1 MRTKETIEREIEL
14 TRKRLDYY
22 IGKEAEI
29 LNEDVQQ
36 YTIGSRSLQRRQI
49 SLKNIQDMID
59 RLTKKLEEL
68 EAEFPRA
75 ESELSEN
82 EEVVSA
88 AEAETEA

>member
-14 TRKRLDYY
+14 THKRLDYY
-22 IGKEAEI
+22 TGKEAEI

-68 EAEFPRA
+68 EAELAGGGRRKAVGIIPRDW
-75 ESELSEN
+75 
-82 EEVVSA
+82 
-88 AEAETEA
+88 

>member
-14 TRKRLDYY
+14 TRTRLNYY
-22 IGKEAEI
+22 IDKEAEI

-68 EAEFPRA
+68 EAELAGGGRRKAVGIIPRDW
-75 ESELSEN
+75 
-82 EEVVSA
+82 
-88 AEAETEA
+88 